1 MAVVTILSGAASGI
15 IASAVE
21 SVIDLIVDLT
31 EWDDVRKEFTRDT
44 VDAMWGNRTHNYDA
58 AICYNLD
65 YNIADWDRIYEKTAV
80 KLELG
85 LLHTDYDCFFMN
97 GENDFWALDDGGG
110 INLAATGRQDQCAW
124 DEDDDLHLHCD

>member
-1 MAVVTILSGAASGI
+1 
-15 IASAVE
+15 
-21 SVIDLIVDLT
+21 
-31 EWDDVRKEFTRDT
+31 
-44 VDAMWGNRTHNYDA
+44 MWGNRTHNYDA

-97 GENDFWALDDGGG
+97 GGEHLLFHFFFLVPPTIRWKADGYYALCRKRLLGSRRWRRHQFGCYWQAG
-110 INLAATGRQDQCAW
+110 PVCLGRKRRPSPP
-124 DEDDDLHLHCD
+124 L